1 MASVMERRLAVI
13 NKRINFSKT
22 GRLKFIGHLDLLR
35 TFQRAFRRAEV
46 PLAYSQGFNP
56 HPLLSF
62 ANPLALGMTSADEYA
77 DITLEQEM
85 DNDEIVSRLNA
96 VLPPGL
102 ALTRCVSLPEH
113 YETAMA
119 LVTASTYQIT
129 FPSREEVQWA
139 DAISAY
145 LGQEQIMIRRL
156 GKVRGRKQ
164 WLDVDVKSLIY
175 SYEMLDPCTLLLTC
189 ACGSTLNLKVDSLLE
204 CFYTSI
210 GHPEWMHEET
220 IHRTHLYQTVDGQFI
235 PLM

>member
-1 MASVMERRLAVI
+1 MI
-13 NKRINFSKT
+13 NKRIGFTKT
-22 GRLKFIGHLDLLR
+22 GILKFIGHLDLLR

-62 ANPLALGMTSADEYA
+62 ANPLALGMTSEDEYA
-77 DITLEQEM
+77 DITLETEM
-85 DNDEIVSRLNA
+85 DDQELVQRMNA

-102 ALTRCVSLPEH
+102 SLTRCVSLPER

-119 LVTASTYQIT
+119 LVTASTYRIT
-129 FPSREEVQWA
+129 FPSFDFNWS
-139 DAISAY
+139 DAVNTY
-145 LGQEQIMIRRL
+145 LSQDQIMVRRL

-175 SYEMLDPCTLLLTC
+175 QYEMTDDCTLVLTC

-204 CFYTSI
+204 CFYAFI
-210 GHPEWMHEET
+210 GHPEWLHEET
-220 IHRTHLYQTVDGQFI
+220 IHRTHLYQTVEGQFA